1 MKIKE
6 GFMLREVAGQFM
18 VVAVG
23 ELSKEFNGIIRL
35 NGVGKYLWENMQNE
49 TTADELLNKVTAEYD
64 VDEATA
70 KKDIDNFIEKLKEAD
85 ILA

>member
-23 ELSKEFNGIIRL
+23 ELSKKFNGIIRL

-49 TTADELLNKVTAEYD
+49 TTADELLKKVTAEYD

-70 KKDIDNFIEKLKEAD
+70 KKDIDNFIETLKEAD